1 MFLFI
6 SNKIKCL
13 DSTQIRNQSIN
24 LSSSSS
30 VLETDKVVYF
40 STYSNPL
47 YSTSD
52 LSQIHHTTPRPIGTW
67 FYSCFMDLWPQR
79 QCVCLLMPS
88 LYCTRAKYY
97 PGLDVTVHLCLKLL
111 SYQTLRTYVM
121 FGVNKLAILFIKK
134 RINRKKIYS
143 ADHENR

>member
-52 LSQIHHTTPRPIGTW
+52 LSQIHHTSPPTYWYVVLQLLYGLVAVAPGPRRGSRAGDQGVDDLPFWKKGKRGVKSIFWPPNMNYDSYLMIRPIDDTEK
-67 FYSCFMDLWPQR
+67 P
-79 QCVCLLMPS
+79 
-88 LYCTRAKYY
+88 
-97 PGLDVTVHLCLKLL
+97 
-111 SYQTLRTYVM
+111 
-121 FGVNKLAILFIKK
+121 
-134 RINRKKIYS
+134 
-143 ADHENR
+143 